1 MFSFSKFITIVLIFA
16 WIIYPAI
23 AGEREEYSFAY
34 SLFQREAYGIAKDQF
49 KAFLQEYPDSENADN
64 ARILMGDCALQ
75 LKGYDEAIRHYKQLE
90 IDYPDSPLR
99 LDAVF
104 GVATAWFRQ
113 GKYEEAIK
121 AFEEVIEES
130 NDDQVIPQSLY
141 LVGESYDNLGLYQKA
156 GEYYN
161 RVLAKYPQSPKAVD
175 ALYARGWSLYRLK
188 KYQAAYGVFTRF
200 IKTYSNHYA
209 VVEASYR
216 AAESLFKLGDWAN
229 AQTAYQKFVGTYRID
244 EKHRQS
250 IINARFRLGECYFQ
264 QQLMEEA
271 KGTFQLLLQ
280 EHGTSPIAAEAQYW
294 IAEILLEGEKYPE
307 AIYEYGKIVN
317 LHPKS
322 DVVDDAQFGIATAY
336 FRQGDYVKARAQFQV
351 VADNLRSDLADAARF
366 HIGQCF
372 SLQREFNS
380 AILNYKKVGSKS
392 PYADD
397 ALYELAT
404 SAFEL
409 QDYSQATRT
418 LNELLQSYSAS
429 PLVPYTLHQ
438 LGLAYFNQAEYQQS
452 VEVFDRFFEA
462 ARGEELETAPLD
474 EALFW
479 KARALYE
486 LGNYSEV
493 IQTCMQLL
501 QHFPNSRQ
509 YDAEFFIAESTYW
522 SQQTLSGFQSTR
534 QKYQALLDKQPEG
547 KWAEK
552 CRYGIGWTQFSEATL
567 SKNEA
572 TSANHYQ
579 SAINAWGEVIKNH
592 SAGEFADQA
601 QYHIGVAYINLK
613 QHNDAIDAFNRLIS
627 GYPGS
632 NWGDDAR
639 FHIGWALYKQEKYQQ
654 TILAFDEMLKKHSGS
669 QFVPKAIFGIANAYF
684 KQGKF
689 AKAVKNYQRVV
700 NEFPNPISEPGTEKI
715 VDLRPEAQYYIA
727 ESYLSL
733 RNYAE
738 AIHAYGKVIQHYPAS
753 EWADDAQ
760 YGVALAYKNLGQKEK
775 AMQAYRTLIQ
785 RYASGELAPDAQIEI
800 ADFYYQDKDYTRAIA
815 EFQDAI
821 NRYPN
826 APEASLAQY
835 NIGKSYIALASYRQ
849 AITAFERVDSTSE
862 IAAAAAY
869 EIGYAWY
876 NNNNPSRNLG
886 NAVNALLRVAQEFP
900 KNPDAPR
907 ALLLAGRCYQELAEW
922 DKAVGIYPQI
932 IESYPRSEEAIIAQ
946 LELGHTYRTQ
956 GKFQNAIAAYDVIRK
971 AGEDE
976 YPLDIV
982 IEAIL
987 YLAETQ
993 TKDGNYEDGAI
1004 TYLRIPLLYEQYD
1017 LLTTLEATVRAADA
1031 FTTSGKIYMAKDT
1044 FADAIKL
1051 YEVNASTVQ
1060 DSNIRKH
1067 WDKLYDTAKTRF
1079 QQLIRRIERE

>member
-1 MFSFSKFITIVLIFA
+1 MFLFSKFLTIVLIFT

-34 SLFQREAYGIAKDQF
+34 NFFQREAYGIAKDQF
-49 KAFLQEYPDSENADN
+49 KAFLQEYPDSENADD
-64 ARILMGDCALQ
+64 ARFLMGECALR
-75 LKGYDEAIRHYKQLE
+75 LKGYDEAIRYYKQLE

-121 AFEEVIEES
+121 AFEELIEES
-130 NDDQVIPQSLY
+130 NDDQVISQSLY
-141 LVGESYDNLGLYQKA
+141 LIGESYDNLGLYQKA
-156 GEYYN
+156 GEYYD
-161 RVLAKYPQSPKAVD
+161 RVLTKYPQSPKAAD
-175 ALYARGWSLYRLK
+175 ALYATGWSLYRLK

-200 IKTYSNHYA
+200 IKTYSNNYA

-216 AAESLFKLGDWAN
+216 AAESLFKLGAWAN
-229 AQTAYQKFVGTYRID
+229 AQTEYQKFVGTYGKD
-244 EKHRQS
+244 EKHRQFV
-250 IINARFRLGECYFQ
+250 INARFRLGECYFQ

-271 KGTFQLLLQ
+271 KETFQHLLQ
-280 EHGTSPIAAEAQYW
+280 EYGTSPIAAEAQYW

-322 DVVDDAQFGIATAY
+322 DVVDDAQFGIATAH
-336 FRQGDYVKARAQFQV
+336 FRQEDYVKARAHFNV
-351 VADNLRSDLADAARF
+351 VADNLRSELANAARF
-366 HIGQCF
+366 RIGECF
-372 SLQREFNS
+372 RLQREFNS
-380 AILNYKKVGSKS
+380 ALLNYKKVGSKS

-397 ALYELAT
+397 ALYGLAT

-409 QDYSQATRT
+409 QDYSQAIRT
-418 LNELLQSYSAS
+418 FNELLQSYASS
-429 PLVPYTLHQ
+429 PLKPYTLHQ
-438 LGLAYFNQAEYQQS
+438 LGLAYFNQAEYQKS

-462 ARGEELETAPLD
+462 TPGEELETAPLD

-501 QHFPNSRQ
+501 QQFPNSRQ
-509 YDAEFFIAESTYW
+509 YEAEFFIAESTYW
-522 SQQTLSGFQSTR
+522 SQQTLSGFQSAR
-534 QKYQALLDKQPEG
+534 QKYQDLLDKQPEG

-552 CRYGIGWTQFSEATL
+552 CRYGIGWTYFSEATF
-567 SKNEA
+567 SKNVA
-572 TSANHYQ
+572 TGAKHYQ
-579 SAINAWGEVIKNH
+579 SAINAWGAVITNH
-592 SAGEFADQA
+592 STGEFADQA

-613 QHNDAIDAFNRLIS
+613 QYNDAIDAFNQLIS
-627 GYPGS
+627 RYPGS
-632 NWGDDAR
+632 NWSDDAR
-639 FHIGWALYKQEKYQQ
+639 YHIGWALYKQEEYQE

-689 AKAVKNYQRVV
+689 AKAVENYQRVV
-700 NEFPNPISEPGTEKI
+700 NEFPNPIREPGTEKI

-733 RNYAE
+733 RKYAA
-738 AIHAYGKVIQHYPAS
+738 AIDAYGKVIQHYPAS

-760 YGVALAYKNLGQKEK
+760 YGVALAYENLGQKQK
-775 AMQAYRTLIQ
+775 AMQAYQTLIQ
-785 RYASGELAPDAQIEI
+785 RFASGELAPDAQIKI
-800 ADFYYQDKDYTRAIA
+800 AGFYYQDKDYTRAIA
-815 EFQDAI
+815 EFQEAI

-826 APEASLAQY
+826 TPEAWLAQY

-849 AITAFERVDSTSE
+849 AITAFERVDSRSD
-862 IAAAAAY
+862 IAATALY

-876 NNNNPSRNLG
+876 DNNNPGRNLG

-900 KNPDAPR
+900 KNPDALR
-907 ALLLAGRCYQELAEW
+907 ALLLAGRCYQELADW
-922 DKAVGIYPQI
+922 DKAVGVYQQI
-932 IESYPRSEEAIIAQ
+932 IESYPHSEEAQLGQ
-946 LELGHTYRTQ
+946 LELGHTYRAQ
-956 GKFQNAIAAYDVIRK
+956 GKYQVAIAAYDVIRK
-971 AGEDE
+971 GGTDE
-976 YPLDIV
+976 YSLEIV

-993 TKDGNYEDGAI
+993 TKEGNHEDGAI

-1017 LLTTLEATVRAADA
+1017 RLTALEATVRAASA
-1031 FTTSGKIYMAKDT
+1031 FTTAGKIYMAKDT
-1044 FADAIKL
+1044 YADAIKL
-1051 YEVNASTVQ
+1051 YKVNASTVQ
-1060 DSNIRKH
+1060 DSKIRKD
-1067 WDKLYDTAKTRF
+1067 WDKLYDTAKKNL
-1079 QQLIRRIERE
+1079 QQLIHRIEQE